1 VVFPADLGV
10 SYRRL
15 DLSIASASLD
25 SPSLH
30 EKDHDADGLVS
41 GVSWMLVANVLQR
54 GIGFARNLAICHFLS
69 QQQLGMWALASS
81 FFAMGAPLAVL
92 GLPGTFGRFA
102 ETYRS
107 YGQLKQFVVS
117 LMAVSLCG
125 LIAMSL
131 CVMAMPIASSSF
143 IFGAPQD
150 MLTMLALCVALGCI
164 ALFNAGT
171 ELMNGLRRAKIVSS
185 MHTVNSLALTATGLA
200 ALIVWPDWRAMIIA
214 FAASA
219 LIGLIPSLPV
229 FLDRSYWTTSPNVD
243 FSQTK
248 MWGRIAPYAANIW
261 FFNAITNTFD
271 IVDRMMLL
279 HWGSATQTSEAG
291 QSLIGQLHSGK
302 LLPAL
307 LASVSLMFSG
317 ILLPYLVRD
326 WESNRRQRVVQF
338 LRSFI
343 TVGTILFVGASIGAM
358 IIAPT
363 LFQWLFASKYAEGLA
378 VMPLALIAVCWMAV
392 ALNLHNYFWCAERGR
407 VLALIALGSLT
418 VNIIANA
425 MLIPSMGLRG
435 ALTSSMLATGFD
447 LFGTILVMRTLGADM
462 RRGSFLILL
471 LPLTLAGGV
480 LPATL
485 VWSGVVIACSRTD
498 WILSPDE
505 KRLLDSV
512 FLPILQKAGVRLQ
525 SIWQTI

>member
-1 VVFPADLGV
+1 
-10 SYRRL
+10 
-15 DLSIASASLD
+15 
-25 SPSLH
+25 
-30 EKDHDADGLVS
+30 
-41 GVSWMLVANVLQR
+41 MLVANVLQR

-81 FFAMGAPLAVL
+81 FFVIGAPMAVL

-102 ETYRS
+102 ETYRNC
-107 YGQLKQFVVS
+107 GQLKQFVVT
-117 LMAVSLCG
+117 LMGVSLCG
-125 LIAMSL
+125 LLAMSL
-131 CVMAMPIASSSF
+131 VMMAMPIASSSF
-143 IFGAPQD
+143 IFGSPQD
-150 MLTMLALCVALGCI
+150 IATMLALCIALGCI

-171 ELMNGLRRAKIVSS
+171 ELMNGLRRSKIVSS
-185 MHTVNSLALTATGLA
+185 MHTVNSLALTATGLT
-200 ALIVWPDWRAMIIA
+200 ALLVWPDWRAMVLA

-229 FLDRSYWTTSPNVD
+229 FLDRSHWTTSPNMS
-243 FSQTK
+243 FSQSK

-279 HWGSATQTSEAG
+279 HWGAATQTSDAG

-326 WESNRRQRVVQF
+326 WESNRRDRVVQF
-338 LRSFI
+338 LRSSI
-343 TVGTILFVGASIGAM
+343 SVGTILFVGASIGAM
-358 IIAPT
+358 LVAPT
-363 LFQWLFASKYAEGLA
+363 LFQWLFANKYSEGLG

-407 VLALIALGSLT
+407 VLALIALGSLA
-418 VNIIANA
+418 VNLIANA
-425 MLIPSMGLRG
+425 LLIPSMGLRG
-435 ALTSSMLATGFD
+435 ALTGTMLATGFD
-447 LFGTILVMRTLGADM
+447 LFGTILVMRTLGADVKPS
-462 RRGSFLILL
+462 SFLILL
-471 LPLTLAGGV
+471 LPLTLAGGL

-485 VWSGVVIACSRTD
+485 AWSGVVIACSRTD
-498 WILSPDE
+498 WVLTADE
-505 KRLLDSV
+505 KRLLDTV
-512 FLPILQKAGVRLQ
+512 FLPILNKAGVRLQ
-525 SIWQTI
+525 SIWQTL

>member
-1 VVFPADLGV
+1 
-10 SYRRL
+10 
-15 DLSIASASLD
+15 LSIATASLE
-25 SPSLH
+25 SQPSYD
-30 EKDHDADGLVS
+30 KNRDADGLVS
-41 GVSWMLVANVLQR
+41 GVSWMLVTNVLQR

-69 QQQLGMWALASS
+69 QQQLGMWALATS
-81 FFAMGAPLAVL
+81 FFLMGAPLAVV

-107 YGQLKQFVVS
+107 YGHLKHFVVT

-131 CVMAMPIASSSF
+131 CMMAMPNATSSL
-143 IFGAPQD
+143 IFGSPQD
-150 MLTMLALCVALGCI
+150 MLTMLSLCIALGCI

-171 ELMNGLRRAKIVSS
+171 ELMNGLRRSKIVSS
-185 MHTVNSLALTATGLA
+185 MHAVNSLALTAIGLA
-200 ALIVWPDWRAMIIA
+200 ALIIWPDWRTMVFA

-229 FLDRSYWTTSPNVD
+229 FLDRAYWTTSSNEK
-243 FSQTK
+243 FSQSK
-248 MWGRIAPYAANIW
+248 MWRRIAPYAANIW

-271 IVDRMMLL
+271 VVDRMMLL
-279 HWGSATQTSEAG
+279 HWSSATESSEAG
-291 QSLIGQLHSGK
+291 QSLIGQLYSGK
-302 LLPAL
+302 LLPVL

-338 LRSFI
+338 LRSSI
-343 TVGTILFVGASIGAM
+343 TVGTILVVGASIGAM
-358 IIAPT
+358 LVAPT
-363 LFQWLFASKYAEGLA
+363 LFQWLFANKYAEGLA
-378 VMPLALIAVCWMAV
+378 VMPLALVSVCWMAV

-407 VLALIALGSLT
+407 VLAMIALGSLI
-418 VNIIANA
+418 VNIFANA
-425 MLIPSMGLRG
+425 LLIPPMGLRG
-435 ALTSSMLATGFD
+435 ALTGSMLATGFD
-447 LFGTILVMRTLGADM
+447 LFGTILVMRILGANM
-462 RRGSFLILL
+462 RRNSCLILL
-471 LPLTLAGGV
+471 LPLTLAGGA
-480 LPATL
+480 LAATL
-485 VWSGVVIACSRTD
+485 VWSGVVIACSRTH
-498 WILSPDE
+498 WILSADE